1 MSKSQAEEIAEKLA
15 KQEETA
21 VNIARETMVG
31 DLRDL
36 CLDFI
41 KNAPDVW
48 QKLSEEKQAE
58 QIDRVTVGI
67 RHAVIRAVE
76 IVSSNNLP
84 RIVAKVESI
93 TIKDGIKAVMQLSKQ
108 DPNRHALADS
118 QGLSAIIVV
127 TEAADFLGEGENPQ
141 ADKDQPALPLADD
154 EDDSPVFDNTSNG

>member
-1 MSKSQAEEIAEKLA
+1 MQTL
-15 KQEETA
+15 T
-21 VNIARETMVG
+21 
-31 DLRDL
+31 L
-36 CLDFI
+36 
-41 KNAPDVW
+41 W

-108 DPNRHALADS
+108 DPNRNALADS

-127 TEAADFLGEGENPQ
+127 TEAADFLGEGEKPQ
-141 ADKDQPALPLADD
+141 ADKDQPALPLAEDD
-154 EDDSPVFDNTSNG
+154 ESPVFDNTSNG